1 MVEKII
7 TLSKKFIKEINIYI
21 HIIIIIII
29 IFEEISQ

>member
-7 TLSKKFIKEINIYI
+7 TLSFIKEINIYI
-21 HIIIIIII
+21 HIIITIII